1 MAGIRISEGLIT
13 PLMSKEGSTAS
24 REELMGQLNEK
35 GISNWSG
42 SGQLRDCCKSCDM
55 ISGIV
60 PCNLKFYI
68 LVALEN
74 QT

>member
-1 MAGIRISEGLIT
+1 MAGIRFSEGLIT

-42 SGQLRDCCKSCDM
+42 SGQLRDC
-55 ISGIV
+55 
-60 PCNLKFYI
+60 
-68 LVALEN
+68 
-74 QT
+74 